1 MSKIKLKK
9 LTPEE
14 ERVIKNKGTQLP
26 FIGKHTY
33 NFKKGLYVCKQC
45 GNPLFKSSDKFE
57 AFCGWPSFDDT
68 ILGAVL
74 EVNESDTKRTEI
86 ICAKCKGHLGHVF
99 RGEGFTKKSTRHCV
113 NSISLDFV
121 REDDVELDTNLKT
134 AIFAGGCFWGVEYY
148 FSKTKGVIKAIS
160 GYIGGKTEN
169 PAYKDVCRGDTGHV
183 EAVKVLYDDKI
194 IKYEDLVKLFFEIH
208 DFEQEGGQGPDI
220 GEQYESYIFYNSE
233 KEKQIAQKT
242 INTLKK
248 KGYTPQTKL
257 KQAKEFYK
265 AETYH
270 QNYYE
275 KKGGEPYCHSYKKIF

>member
-1 MSKIKLKK
+1 MKIKLKP
-9 LTPEE
+9 LTKEE
-14 ERVIKNKGTQLP
+14 ERVIIHKGTQLP

-33 NFKKGLYVCKQC
+33 NFKKGIYTCKQC
-45 GNPLFKSSDKFE
+45 GNPLYKSSDKFE
-57 AFCGWPSFDDT
+57 AFCGWPSFDD
-68 ILGAVL
+68 IIPGAVL
-74 EVNESDTKRTEI
+74 EVKERETKRTEI

-121 REDDVELDTNLKT
+121 REDEVELNTNLKT
-134 AIFAGGCFWGVEYY
+134 AIFAAGCFWGVEYH

-160 GYIGGKTEN
+160 GYTGGKTEN
-169 PAYKDVCRGDTGHV
+169 PTYKEVCRGDTGHI
-183 EAVKVLYDDKI
+183 EAVKVVYDDKI

-220 GEQYESYIFYNSE
+220 GEQYESYIFYANE
-233 KEKQIAQKT
+233 KEKQIANKT
-242 INTLKK
+242 INALKK
-248 KGYTPQTKL
+248 KGYAPQTKL

-270 QNYYE
+270 QNYYD
-275 KKGGEPYCHSYKKIF
+275 KKGGEPYCHVRRKVF